1 MNLVDFASDYLC
13 LRRSATCVIPSKQEN
28 KSTRLHELHHSRLR
42 AILSHFSL
50 DEAQIAFCIMSPQ
63 LEITIP
69 NTQLSDTSKPYTI
82 YNITLRLPPLRT
94 FTLQKRYSDFVALH
108 SSLISQAGGVSPPT
122 PLPSK
127 SWFTR
132 TKSSPEFTE
141 ERRRGLE
148 AYLIAI
154 SDSDDDR
161 WRNTPAWRTFLNLP
175 SSINGSKA
183 SLHSALNGP
192 SSAIPITDPVVW
204 LDHHG
209 DMRKQIHDARQN
221 LMRRDQAS
229 TAQGQHEASVQ
240 AKKCLVRAG
249 TLITALDKGL
259 RNLSSSSSIKGGKSL
274 GEGELRRRRD
284 LLSSAKREKEGL
296 ENLLSAMAAKSAVD
310 ATVASAGDKS
320 ALLDTSTTKS
330 NPKPAGGRVLGKETN
345 KTRALDNQGVLQLQ
359 KQLMQEQDEDVMV
372 LAQAVAKQKE
382 LGIQIQEELEVQ
394 KDMLKMLEEDTDRHQ
409 GKMDVARK
417 RIGKIS

>member
-1 MNLVDFASDYLC
+1 MPTQV
-13 LRRSATCVIPSKQEN
+13 
-28 KSTRLHELHHSRLR
+28 
-42 AILSHFSL
+42 
-50 DEAQIAFCIMSPQ
+50 QIS
-63 LEITIP
+63 IP
-69 NTQLSDTSKPYTI
+69 NTQLSNTSKPYTI

-94 FTLQKRYSDFVALH
+94 FTLQKRYSDFASLH
-108 SSLISQAGGVSPPT
+108 YTLCSQAGGAAPPAL
-122 PLPSK
+122 LPSK

-132 TKSSPEFTE
+132 TTSSPELTE
-141 ERRRGLE
+141 ERRKGLE

-154 SDSDDDR
+154 NESEDDR

-175 SSINGSKA
+175 GSINSSKA

-192 SSAIPITDPVVW
+192 SSNAPITDPVVW

-209 DMRKQIHDARQN
+209 DMKKQIHDARQN

-229 TAQGQHEASVQ
+229 TAQAQHEASVQ

-249 TLITALDKGL
+249 TMIQTLETGL
-259 RNLSSSSSIKGGKSL
+259 QNLTSGSSTRGGSSL

-310 ATVASAGDKS
+310 ATIANAGDKT
-320 ALLDTSTTKS
+320 ALLNTPTT
-330 NPKPAGGRVLGKETN
+330 NPHSRPASGRVLGKESD

-359 KQLMQEQDEDVMV
+359 KQMMKDQDEDVTV
-372 LAQAVAKQKE
+372 LAQAVARQKE
-382 LGIQIQEELEVQ
+382 LGIQIYEELEVQ
-394 KDMLKMLEEDTDRHQ
+394 KDMLKLLEEDTDRHQ